1 MDASG
6 GKRAG
11 GRWRLTVALGDEVS
25 PELRDQLVE
34 RAIEAANG
42 PAGGSIRRSRH
53 AATFNIQ
60 PQAQTER
67 LDAFVKVIDAPRGFE
82 RIKRLLRGNA
92 GVRVARITREL
103 AGAGLEAPA
112 VLLYGAD
119 RASGREIIV
128 THRAGGDGPL
138 RTLGLL
144 AGSIAHKRAILRAL
158 GREVARLHRAGF
170 VHGDLTPFNVLFV
183 CGEPPGFTFL
193 DHERTRRNLM
203 FALKRRQL
211 RNLVQLGRFDLPG
224 ITRADRMRFYRAYE
238 FALTGRNRRRSVR
251 RAAAMLNR
259 RLARDRPALAR
270 RG

>member
-1 MDASG
+1 MAA

-11 GRWRLTVALGDEVS
+11 GRWRLTLALGEEVS

-34 RAIEAANG
+34 QAIAAVNG
-42 PAGGSIRRSRH
+42 SGGESVRRSRH
-53 AATFNIQ
+53 ASTFNIA
-60 PQAQTER
+60 PRARAER

-92 GVRVARITREL
+92 GARVARITREL

-112 VLLYGAD
+112 ILLHGAD
-119 RASGREIIV
+119 RASRREIIV
-128 THRAGGDGPL
+128 THRADGHGPL
-138 RTLGLL
+138 KTLSLL
-144 AGSIAHKRAILRAL
+144 AGSTAHKRMILRAL
-158 GREVARLHRAGF
+158 GREVARLHRGGF
-170 VHGDLTPFNVLFV
+170 VHGDLTPFNILFR

-203 FALKRRQL
+203 LALKRRQM
-211 RNLVQLGRFDLPG
+211 RNLVQLGRFALPG

-238 FALTGRNRRRSVR
+238 FALTGQNRRRSVR

-259 RLARDRPALAR
+259 RLARDGQAPAHS
-270 RG
+270 G